1 MNRAASETGS
11 KHTRVVAKDK
21 RTESNADDAVLVGR
35 VGGCVKPRI
44 NGEQW
49 SPLSAITGTDDDS
62 ERRVSV

>member
-1 MNRAASETGS
+1 MAR
-11 KHTRVVAKDK
+11 RVF
-21 RTESNADDAVLVGR
+21 

-49 SPLSAITGTDDDS
+49 SPLPAITGTDDDS